1 MYISRLLVSG
11 FKTQTSITIERYTM
25 KKQKNALSFDQ
36 IIDRICTAVN
46 IVTGDDGHRAKQT
59 LETFLQLVRMTE
71 EEYKKQTKYYG

>member
-1 MYISRLLVSG
+1 
-11 FKTQTSITIERYTM
+11 M
-25 KKQKNALSFDQ
+25 KKEKNALSFDQ

-71 EEYKKQTKYYG
+71 EEYKKQTKYYSINFIL